1 DQGQRGPRDPRH
13 RLREVTGK
21 GNASCA
27 AAILST
33 QKLAEGTPSVNFS
46 HGRPAWGRPQ
56 NKMIYLDNSATT
68 RQYDEVTEAMVRA
81 MKEDYGNPSSLY
93 QLGVDAEKALKA
105 ARRQV
110 LAAAGGCGAANGD
123 GGGFGADSWEVVFT
137 SGGTEADNM
146 AIFGAARALRRL
158 GNRIVTT
165 AIEHPAVLECCKS
178 LETEGFE
185 VVRVGVGDTGLLL
198 IDEMREAINDR
209 TILVSMMH
217 VNNEVGT
224 VMPVGLIREIMEQNG
239 APGLYHCDAVQSFGK
254 MPLPAD
260 ADLIS
265 VSGHKIHGPKGSG
278 ALLISKGPSATGAV
292 KAANIPA
299 FIVGGGQESGR
310 RSGTENVPAIVGL
323 GCAAQIA
330 AADGATGSNGNQYLS
345 MAEIAGMRQKL
356 MDGLCAEIDDI
367 ELNSPFEGG
376 TVTGMCCPSVLN
388 VSFKGTRGE
397 VILHTLEQE
406 GICVSTGS
414 ACSSNKKGQSHV
426 LQAMGRSAKDIEG
439 AIRFS
444 IGRLNS
450 PDEVDTVVDA
460 VATAVKRF
468 RRLGSFR

>member
-1 DQGQRGPRDPRH
+1 
-13 RLREVTGK
+13 
-21 GNASCA
+21 
-27 AAILST
+27 
-33 QKLAEGTPSVNFS
+33 
-46 HGRPAWGRPQ
+46 
-56 NKMIYLDNSATT
+56 MIYLDNSATT

-110 LAAAGGCGAANGD
+110 LDAAGAA
-123 GGGFGADSWEVVFT
+123 FGADDWDVVFT

-165 AIEHPAVLECCKS
+165 AVEHPAVLECCKS
-178 LETEGFE
+178 LEADGFE
-185 VVRVGVGDTGLLL
+185 VVRVGVDSTGLLRM
-198 IDEMREAINDR
+198 DEMRAAINDR

-224 VMPVGLIREIMEQNG
+224 VMPVGLIRETMRQNG
-239 APGLYHCDAVQSFGK
+239 APGLFHCDAVQSFGK

-278 ALLISKGPSATGAV
+278 ALLISRGKSATGTV
-292 KAANIPA
+292 KASNLPA
-299 FIVGGGQESGR
+299 FIVGGGQEAGR
-310 RSGTENVPAIVGL
+310 RSGTENVPAIIGL

-330 AADGATGSNGNQYLS
+330 AADGAAGDGNRYLT
-345 MAEIAGMRQKL
+345 MADITHMRQRL
-356 MDGLCAEIDDI
+356 LEGLCGKIDDI
-367 ELNSPFEGG
+367 EINSPLEAG
-376 TVTGMCCPSVLN
+376 TLPGDCCPSLLN
-388 VSFKGTRGE
+388 VNFKGTRGE
-397 VILHTLEQE
+397 VILHTLEQD

-426 LQAMGRSAKDIEG
+426 LEAMGRSSKDIEG

-444 IGRLNS
+444 IGRLNRL
-450 PDEVDTVVDA
+450 DEVDTVVEA
-460 VATAVKRF
+460 VAAAVARF